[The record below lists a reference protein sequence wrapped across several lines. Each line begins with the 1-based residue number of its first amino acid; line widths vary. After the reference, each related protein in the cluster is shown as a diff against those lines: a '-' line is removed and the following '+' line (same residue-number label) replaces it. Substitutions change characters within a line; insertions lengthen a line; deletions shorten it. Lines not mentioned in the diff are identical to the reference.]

1 MWSNYNL
8 FVLTQV
14 LCPLCCR
21 AEALF
26 TVKCLVLQIPFYLQ
40 DDSFGW
46 YSYRME
52 LVWNLQ
58 LTSSHPQH
66 LEREV

>member
-8 FVLTQV
+8 FVSTQV
-14 LCPLCCR
+14 VCP
-21 AEALF
+21 F